1 MNYDNNEK
9 KQESVYSTRIRAG
22 KRRTYFFDVRATRA
36 NDYFLTITE
45 SRKRFDD
52 NGYDRHKVFLY
63 KEDFNKFLKALTE
76 ALDFV
81 KTDLMPDFDFDAF
94 NHEEENATAFDGKA
108 TAFDGKATAFDGK
121 ETAFDGKATA
131 FDGKAT
137 AFDKAIS
144 VAAPQQVATPHVE
157 EVPDIDPETITE
169 KKPLEARDTPASAG
183 DNLSG
188 EEVDKW

>member
-1 MNYDNNEK
+1 VNYDNNEK

-94 NHEEENATAFDGKA
+94 NHEDSENNGEYSPAPQQA
-108 TAFDGKATAFDGK
+108 
-121 ETAFDGKATA
+121 EVV
-131 FDGKAT
+131 
-137 AFDKAIS
+137 S
-144 VAAPQQVATPHVE
+144 EQVAAPIVE

>member
-94 NHEEENATAFDGKA
+94 NHEEENATAFDEKA
-108 TAFDGKATAFDGK
+108 TAFD
-121 ETAFDGKATA
+121 E
-131 FDGKAT
+131 KAT

-144 VAAPQQVATPHVE
+144 VATPQQVATSHVE

-183 DNLSG
+183 DNMSG